1 MDSDLPLSAGPMQSE
16 GGEVEAQFVVVEA
29 TLEGFVDVLQS
40 RLITHL
46 GKEWRELVELTAVD
60 TCFLL
65 CEEALL
71 EELRDVPVDRADAE
85 LTDAGYLEYG
95 LPFADEVAR
104 LLLCT
109 HTGLSLGGLLLA
121 LGLGGRRTAVGY
133 DVGRLDL
140 GLCGLEPLTETLVYL
155 EFITIERLTRS
166 EGLYAALDAYEAAHQ
181 AYGLGIEEVE
191 LGDELLHLLHATGVT
206 LGL

>member
-1 MDSDLPLSAGPMQSE
+1 M
-16 GGEVEAQFVVVEA
+16 
-29 TLEGFVDVLQS
+29 DVLQP

-46 GKEWRELVELTAVD
+46 GEEWRELVELTAVD

-71 EELRDVPVDRADAE
+71 EKLRDVPVDRADAE

-95 LPFADEVAR
+95 LSFADEVAR
-104 LLLCT
+104 LLLST
-109 HTGLSLGGLLLA
+109 HSGLSLGGLL

-140 GLCGLEPLTETLVYL
+140 GLCGLEPLAEALVYL
-155 EFITIERLTRS
+155 EVITIERLTRS
-166 EGLYAALDAYEAAHQ
+166 EGLCTALDAYEAAHQ
-181 AYGLGIEEVE
+181 AYGLGVEEVK
-191 LGDELLHLLHATGVT
+191 LGDEFLHLLHATGIT
-206 LGL
+206 LGLEQAHEDLRPAGEEVGEGLTGALSDGG

>member
-1 MDSDLPLSAGPMQSE
+1 M
-16 GGEVEAQFVVVEA
+16 
-29 TLEGFVDVLQS
+29 
-40 RLITHL
+40 
-46 GKEWRELVELTAVD
+46 
-60 TCFLL
+60 
-65 CEEALL
+65 
-71 EELRDVPVDRADAE
+71 
-85 LTDAGYLEYG
+85 
-95 LPFADEVAR
+95 AR

-109 HTGLSLGGLLLA
+109 HTGLSLGSLLLA
-121 LGLGGRRTAVGY
+121 LALGGRRTAVGY

-140 GLCGLEPLTETLVYL
+140 GLCGLEPLTEALVYL
-155 EFITIERLTRS
+155 EVITIERLTRS